1 LAGGACLRL
10 VGTGLYFEW
19 LEGISLLPCLA
30 GVALLFGGWPA
41 WQWSW
46 PAIGF
51 LAFMVPLP
59 YQLKMAMGL
68 PLQRIATV
76 ASGYL
81 MQTLGLPAVTEGN
94 TILLSGVKLGIAE
107 ACSGLGMLLTFLAVA
122 TIVAVV
128 IRRPWWEKIVVLVS
142 AIPIALIANLVRIT
156 ITGVLHETAG
166 HAVANRVFHDWG
178 GWLMMVLALGLL
190 WLELAFLARLFL
202 EPAFMTPVP
211 LTAAR
216 PTSGT
221 RELDSRPRRSQQPKT
236 ATAQL
241 SGIFGG
247 GNDQ

>member
-1 LAGGACLRL
+1 
-10 VGTGLYFEW
+10 
-19 LEGISLLPCLA
+19 
-30 GVALLFGGWPA
+30 
-41 WQWSW
+41 
-46 PAIGF
+46 
-51 LAFMVPLP
+51 MVPLP

-81 MQTLGLPAVTEGN
+81 MQTLGLPAVPEGN

-107 ACSGLGMLLTFLAVA
+107 ACSGLGMLLTFLAVT

-156 ITGVLHETAG
+156 VTGVLHETAG

-202 EPAFMTPVP
+202 EPVFLTPVP
-211 LTAAR
+211 LTVAR
-216 PTSGT
+216 PTPGT
-221 RELDSRPRRSQQPKT
+221 RTLDSRGRRSQQSKT
-236 ATAQL
+236 ATPV
-241 SGIFGG
+241 
-247 GNDQ
+247 